1 MASINTINR
10 GSTHLI
16 KLACPLVRK
25 TRETEEVSLE
35 IRVEEAA
42 MVVLKVTTPATTCSE
57 GEDHQ
62 WEALIKVD
70 RPSVDIVIAVIWV
83 DNNIIATFR
92 TK

>member
-1 MASINTINR
+1 M
-10 GSTHLI
+10 I
-16 KLACPLVRK
+16 KVACPSVRK
-25 TRETEEVSLE
+25 TKETEEVSLE

-83 DNNIIATFR
+83 DNNIVATFR